1 MISSRAQSRAV
12 MSAAW
17 GILLLGAI
25 VALSV
30 AEASVLLPD
39 GAVGVPLPGTT
50 AAAEPDLAGTVLHD
64 ELIPFVIR
72 DAAGNTL
79 FGGVLQNRAVRSR
92 TQLVHFYYRIRDTAP
107 GLPGRI
113 VRVDTVDFPG
123 TIYVDYRIDGLG
135 TVAPREAGRAGER
148 VKFFFAGR
156 PTVVAPAPLGLLAGT
171 ESRFFFVKGV
181 YYSFGP
187 GGSTTLVLAA
197 GQQVTLSTVRPAR

>member
-1 MISSRAQSRAV
+1 MISSRAQGRVV
-12 MSAAW
+12 MSATW
-17 GILLLGAI
+17 GILLLVAI

-30 AEASVLLPD
+30 TEASVLLPD
-39 GAVGVPLPGTT
+39 GAVGVRLPGTT

-72 DAAGNTL
+72 DAAGNSL

-113 VRVDTVDFPG
+113 VRVDTIGFPG
-123 TIYVDYRIDGLG
+123 TIHADYRIDGLG
-135 TVAPREAGRAGER
+135 AVAPVEAGRAGER

-156 PTVVAPAPLGLLAGT
+156 PTAAAPAPLGLLAGT

-181 YYSFGP
+181 CYSFGP
-187 GGSTTLVLAA
+187 GGLTTLVLAT